1 MTIFL
6 GHLILAEVALSI
18 RVTQSRAPESL
29 TRVPS
34 ESSSARRF
42 RKIFASYSHKDLEI
56 VKEMERCALSLGDR
70 YLIDSFYLRAGEL
83 WYEGLLG
90 RIAEAAIFRLFW
102 SWNSSQ
108 SPYVERE
115 WRHAL
120 SLRREMFIRPTYW
133 EDPWPDPPESLRP
146 IHFQRIDIGTAS
158 TPPAPLE
165 NIRERIDTVERET
178 AASTQ
183 PAPPPA
189 VSPGVPAPHKGT
201 HKGRKALLLIV
212 LIVLIV
218 LLFFGCLVLGWLM
231 R

>member
-1 MTIFL
+1 
-6 GHLILAEVALSI
+6 LILAEVALSI
-18 RVTQSRAPESL
+18 RVTQRKAPESL

-34 ESSSARRF
+34 ETSSAHRF
-42 RKIFASYSHKDLEI
+42 RKIFASYSHKDLQI

-70 YLIDSFYLRAGEL
+70 YLIDSLYLRAGER
-83 WYEGLLG
+83 WAEGLLG
-90 RIAEAAIFRLFW
+90 KIAEADIFQLFW

-133 EDPWPDPPESLRP
+133 EDPWPDPPEALRP
-146 IHFQRIDIGTAS
+146 IHFQRNDIGTAPA
-158 TPPAPLE
+158 PPAPLE
-165 NIRERIDTVERET
+165 NIRERIGTVERELK
-178 AASTQ
+178 AYPQST
-183 PAPPPA
+183 PPPA
-189 VSPGVPAPHKGT
+189 VSLGIPAPHKGT

-212 LIVLIV
+212 LIVLLV
-218 LLFFGCLVLGWLM
+218 LLVFGFLVSGWLM